1 VFHRQQGHPFSILN
15 RLRLATR
22 QEKLMKI
29 LIASVG
35 VPGHLNPLL
44 AAGSILSKHH
54 EIAVQ
59 VSKEFRPAVEK
70 AGLRYLPEIPGNS
83 TSGRD
88 FSAKH
93 AEFLDRTRGPDRIAF
108 MMQHFFAKNIPIQA
122 ANLQHALAE
131 FPADLILADST
142 FFGTLPLLLGS
153 RENRPA
159 IAHLGITVLN
169 VHSGT
174 YLPLRLDA
182 TREAASSE
190 QDRHSRIVLQPVQ
203 AAFDRVLR
211 EMDLGPLPHPALESL
226 SRLADFYIHP
236 GVRSFAFPDDS
247 ADVHYIGRL
256 PMAKGQVAMPPWWA
270 SLDRSKRLVL
280 VTQGTVANR
289 DFTRLIGPALTGLAS
304 QDDVT
309 LLVTTGG
316 QPASSIPVD
325 IPENAFVAEFLPF
338 EVSGNGII

>member
-1 VFHRQQGHPFSILN
+1 
-15 RLRLATR
+15 
-22 QEKLMKI
+22 
-29 LIASVG
+29 
-35 VPGHLNPLL
+35 
-44 AAGSILSKHH
+44 
-54 EIAVQ
+54 
-59 VSKEFRPAVEK
+59 
-70 AGLRYLPEIPGNS
+70 
-83 TSGRD
+83 
-88 FSAKH
+88 
-93 AEFLDRTRGPDRIAF
+93 
-108 MMQHFFAKNIPIQA
+108 
-122 ANLQHALAE
+122 
-131 FPADLILADST
+131 
-142 FFGTLPLLLGS
+142 LPLLLGP

-174 YLPLRLDA
+174 YLPLHLDA
-182 TREAASSE
+182 TPEAASRE
-190 QDRHSRIVLQPVQ
+190 KDRHSRIVLQPLQ
-203 AAFDRVLR
+203 AAFDRALS

-226 SRLADFYIHP
+226 SRLPDFYIHP
-236 GVRSFAFPDDS
+236 GIRSFAFPDDS

-256 PMAKGQVAMPPWWA
+256 PMAKGQVAMPSWWA

-338 EVSGNGII
+338 EEILPHVDLLITNGGYGTVNMALAHGVPIISGGLTEDKEVVSALVQRVGVGIDLRTERPDPDTVRRAVREIFGDPGYLARAQAMAREFESCDAEENLLALLSRMPGR